1 MSLAAPAPPRA
12 GPTVPPLDI
21 SSYRSSDLDR
31 SGLVFTPLAGTA
43 DEAKALQGLL
53 KLDAQMVLTGANATE
68 EKLKGASR
76 SAHSA
81 CGQPRVLP
89 ERPAGGGRGPPAG
102 QLQRRDT
109 DPCRW
114 ARTRCCVRGP
124 PWPGPTCGALARPTM
139 AFSSRPTPRGLIRA
153 AHNWWCS
160 RLRDR
165 TGAGATWRGA
175 VRASPRAGA
184 RKRHMRNLSPS
195 RRPMARRRR

>member
-1 MSLAAPAPPRA
+1 
-12 GPTVPPLDI
+12 
-21 SSYRSSDLDR
+21 
-31 SGLVFTPLAGTA
+31 
-43 DEAKALQGLL
+43 
-53 KLDAQMVLTGANATE
+53 MVLTGANATE

-165 TGAGATWRGA
+165 TGAGATGRGA

-184 RKRHMRNLSPS
+184 RKGHRRNLSPS
-195 RRPMARRRR
+195 RRPMARRSADGGLLSALAQGRGALGGIARGKRRRSETLQPGTPITGLLSSPSAVGHLWRGLAQPE